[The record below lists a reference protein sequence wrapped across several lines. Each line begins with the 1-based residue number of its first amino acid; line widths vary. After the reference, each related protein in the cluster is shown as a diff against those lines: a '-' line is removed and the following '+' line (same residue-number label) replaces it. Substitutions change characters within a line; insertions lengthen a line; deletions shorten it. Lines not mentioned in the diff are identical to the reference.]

1 MNMDAG
7 TARGGVSI
15 LGAGR
20 TSVVVRVANLALGT
34 TAEDVVV
41 SLLSTCSSCP
51 FHPSETELVRSQGE
65 LVEIRDPSC
74 LFGLVIVSVPLPMPR
89 STVPIPTYPWIR

>member
-1 MNMDAG
+1 VNAALGLGRVERKGRELMGGSRISGSESRMNMDAG
-7 TARGGVSI
+7 AARGGVSI

-41 SLLSTCSSCP
+41 SLFTYSSCP
-51 FHPSETELVRSQGE
+51 SILQRSN
-65 LVEIRDPSC
+65 L
-74 LFGLVIVSVPLPMPR
+74 SVVKGN
-89 STVPIPTYPWIR
+89 S